1 MLPVKLAEISMLLS
15 RPIHAALR
23 ALSVT
28 LGVLCGA
35 GTAAADP
42 AMWVVKDADST
53 VYLLGTIHVLKPG
66 VSWRSEKLDAAL
78 KSSDEYWMEADIEA
92 DPAIAQTY
100 AMNFGMDSRRSLAE
114 AVGEANFAKV
124 LDVAKR
130 YDIPTDQLHRMRPW
144 LATMVLMRAQVVGTG
159 YDPELGVDR
168 TLEKEAVAAGKPVKP
183 FETVSEQFG
192 YLADMPDKIAAE
204 MLIQTLDEVEEGMK
218 IVDALEAAW
227 LAGDVKQLQRIGPDK
242 MRKEAPEL
250 FDAMLMRRN
259 TKWVKQ
265 IDTMLK
271 GSGTQFIAV
280 GAAHLVGKDS
290 VPDQLGKLGYKVQR
304 Y

>member
-1 MLPVKLAEISMLLS
+1 MLLS

-23 ALSVT
+23 ALSVM

-66 VSWRSEKLDAAL
+66 VHWRSEKLDAAL

-100 AMNFGMDSRRSLAE
+100 AMNFGMDSRRSLAST
-114 AVGEANFAKV
+114 VGEANFAKFIE
-124 LDVAKR
+124 LAKG
-130 YDIPTDQLHRMRPW
+130 YDIPTEQLHQMRPW
-144 LATMVLMRAQVVGTG
+144 LASMLLARAQVLSTG

-168 TLEKEAVAAGKPVKP
+168 TLEREAMTAGKPIKP
-183 FETVSEQFG
+183 FETASEQLG
-192 YLADMPDKIAAE
+192 YLAEMPDQIAAE
-204 MLIQTLDEVEEGMK
+204 MLIQTLDEVEEGVE
-218 IVDALEAAW
+218 IVDELQAAW

-250 FDAMLMRRN
+250 FDAILVRRN
-259 TKWVKQ
+259 TTWVKQ
-265 IDTMLK
+265 IDAMLK

>member
-1 MLPVKLAEISMLLS
+1 MRFRTVVRSLS
-15 RPIHAALR
+15 RNIA
-23 ALSVT
+23 
-28 LGVLCGA
+28 LGVGLLCGA
-35 GTAAADP
+35 GAAAADP

-66 VSWRSEKLDAAL
+66 VNWRSEKLDAAL
-78 KSSDEYWMEADIEA
+78 KSSDEFWMEADIEA

-100 AMNFGMDSRRSLAE
+100 AMNFGMDSRKSLAS
-114 AVGEANFAKV
+114 AVGEANYAK
-124 LDVAKR
+124 LLEVAKR
-130 YDIPTDQLHRMRPW
+130 YDIPTDRLHQMRPW
-144 LATMVLMRAQVVGTG
+144 LATMVLTRAQVLSVG

-168 TLEKEAVAAGKPVKP
+168 TLEKEAMAAGKPIKP
-183 FETVSEQFG
+183 FETASQQLGF
-192 YLADMPDKIAAE
+192 LADMPDKVAAE
-204 MLIQTLDEVEEGMK
+204 MLVQTLNEVEGGIE
-218 IVDALEAAW
+218 IVDTLEAAW
-227 LAGDVKQLQRIGPDK
+227 LAGDVKQLQRLGPDK

-250 FDAMLMRRN
+250 FDALLLRRN

-280 GAAHLVGKDS
+280 GAAHLLGKDS
-290 VPDQLGKLGYKVQR
+290 VPEQLGKLGYKVQR

>member
-1 MLPVKLAEISMLLS
+1 MLLS

-23 ALSVT
+23 ALSVM

-66 VSWRSEKLDAAL
+66 VHWRSEKLDAAL

-100 AMNFGMDSRRSLAE
+100 AMNFGMDSRRSLAST
-114 AVGEANFAKV
+114 VGEANFAKFIE
-124 LDVAKR
+124 LAKG
-130 YDIPTDQLHRMRPW
+130 YDIPTEQLHQMRPW
-144 LATMVLMRAQVVGTG
+144 LASMLLARAQVLSTG

-168 TLEKEAVAAGKPVKP
+168 TLEREAMTAGKPIKP
-183 FETVSEQFG
+183 FETASEQLG
-192 YLADMPDKIAAE
+192 YLAEMPDQIAAE
-204 MLIQTLDEVEEGMK
+204 MLIQTLDEVEEGVE
-218 IVDALEAAW
+218 IVDELQAAW

-250 FDAMLMRRN
+250 FDAILVRRN
-259 TKWVKQ
+259 TNWVKQ
-265 IDTMLK
+265 IDAMLK
-271 GSGTQFIAV
+271 GAGTQFIAV

>member
-1 MLPVKLAEISMLLS
+1 MLLS

-23 ALSVT
+23 ALSVM

-66 VSWRSEKLDAAL
+66 VHWRSEKLDAAL

-100 AMNFGMDSRRSLAE
+100 AMNFGMDSRRSLAST
-114 AVGEANFAKV
+114 VGEANFAKFIE
-124 LDVAKR
+124 LAKG
-130 YDIPTDQLHRMRPW
+130 YDIPTEQLHQMRPW
-144 LATMVLMRAQVVGTG
+144 LASMLLARAQVVSTG
-159 YDPELGVDR
+159 YDQELGVDR
-168 TLEKEAVAAGKPVKP
+168 TLEREAMTAGKPIKP
-183 FETVSEQFG
+183 FETASEQLG
-192 YLADMPDKIAAE
+192 YLAEMPDKIAAE
-204 MLIQTLDEVEEGMK
+204 MLIQTLDEVEEGVE
-218 IVDALEAAW
+218 IVDELQAAW

-250 FDAMLMRRN
+250 FDAILVRRN
-259 TKWVKQ
+259 TNWVKQ
-265 IDTMLK
+265 IDAMLK
-271 GSGTQFIAV
+271 GAGTQFIAV

>member
-1 MLPVKLAEISMLLS
+1 MLLL
-15 RPIHAALR
+15 RPVHAALR
-23 ALSVT
+23 TLSVT

-35 GTAAADP
+35 GAAAADP

-66 VSWRSEKLDAAL
+66 VNWRSEKLDAAL

-100 AMNFGMDSRRSLAE
+100 ALNFGMDSRNSLAST
-114 AVGEANFAKV
+114 VGEANYAKL
-124 LDVAKR
+124 LDLAKR

-144 LATMVLMRAQVVGTG
+144 LATMVLARAQVVSIG

-168 TLEKEAVAAGKPVKP
+168 TLEKEAMKAGKPIKP
-183 FETVSEQFG
+183 FETAAEQLG
-192 YLADMPDKIAAE
+192 HLADMPDKVAAE
-204 MLIQTLDEVEEGMK
+204 MLIQTLDEVDGGIK
-218 IVDALEAAW
+218 IVDELQAAW
-227 LAGDVKQLQRIGPDK
+227 LAGDVKRLQRIGPDK

-250 FDAMLMRRN
+250 FDAILLQRN
-259 TKWVKQ
+259 TNWVKQ
-265 IDTMLK
+265 IDTMMK

-290 VPDQLGKLGYKVQR
+290 VPEQLGKLGYKVQR

>member
-1 MLPVKLAEISMLLS
+1 MLLS

-23 ALSVT
+23 ALSVM

-66 VSWRSEKLDAAL
+66 VHWRSEKLDAAL

-100 AMNFGMDSRRSLAE
+100 AMNFGMDSRRSLAST
-114 AVGEANFAKV
+114 VGEANFAKFIE
-124 LDVAKR
+124 LAKG
-130 YDIPTDQLHRMRPW
+130 YDIPTEQLHQMRPW
-144 LATMVLMRAQVVGTG
+144 LASMLLARAQVVSTG

-168 TLEKEAVAAGKPVKP
+168 TLEREAMTAGKPIKP
-183 FETVSEQFG
+183 FETASEQLG
-192 YLADMPDKIAAE
+192 YLAEMPDKIAAE
-204 MLIQTLDEVEEGMK
+204 MLIQTLDEVEEGVE
-218 IVDALEAAW
+218 IVDELQAAW

-250 FDAMLMRRN
+250 FDAILVRRN
-259 TKWVKQ
+259 TNWVKQ
-265 IDTMLK
+265 IDAMLK

>member
-1 MLPVKLAEISMLLS
+1 MQFRTAVRTLS
-15 RPIHAALR
+15 RNIAVGFGL
-23 ALSVT
+23 LFG
-28 LGVLCGA
+28 LGAQA
-35 GTAAADP
+35 GADP

-53 VYLLGTIHVLKPG
+53 VYLLGTIHLLKPG
-66 VSWRSEKLDAAL
+66 VTWRSPKLDAAL

-100 AMNFGMDSRRSLAE
+100 AMNFGMDSRRSLADTLG
-114 AVGEANFAKV
+114 AAHYAKF
-124 LDVAKR
+124 LEMAKH
-130 YDIPTDQLHRMRPW
+130 YKIPTEQLHQMRPW
-144 LATMVLMRAQVVGTG
+144 LATMVLSRAQMLSIG

-168 TLEKEAVAAGKPVKP
+168 TLEKEAMAAGKPIKP
-183 FETVSEQFG
+183 FETASEQLG

-204 MLIQTLDEVEEGMK
+204 MLVQTLDEVEDGAEL
-218 IVDALEAAW
+218 VDELQAAW
-227 LAGDVKQLQRIGPDK
+227 LAGDVKHLQRIGPDK

-250 FDAMLMRRN
+250 FDAILMRRN
-259 TKWVKQ
+259 TSWVKQ
-265 IDTMLK
+265 IDSLLK

-290 VPDQLGKLGYKVQR
+290 VPEQLGKLGYKVQR